1 MRAVDF
7 LKEYFN
13 DDEYFIITR
22 KYPKNNGKVKHYQ
35 TMVNIKDISI
45 EKRLGKFHYLNRDK
59 NVDIYF
65 TLNSYHF
72 QKSYY
77 PSRKEEYVKT
87 IKSFYFDID
96 KGDIELK
103 KLNIIKIFGIPTYI
117 IETSKGKFQFIYK
130 FKEPIIIYDF
140 SDIEYFKQLLKGLL
154 YYFDVDKTFDSARI
168 FRLVGYMNKKQ
179 GNNDFIVKI
188 QKNNYYYTFQEFE
201 NIAKDFLL
209 PIKQT
214 KKRVSNSKSVSKS
227 KSKTSNKNNKD
238 TSNFDKYKNITRT
251 YNKKYIE
258 LLNKYK
264 EDYSTADIS
273 YARWLYFRKNLNDD
287 EIIEKIFKV
296 RGYNHII
303 EKHDYQINYYFENI
317 LDKCKL
323 IL

>member
-1 MRAVDF
+1 MRAIDF

-22 KYPKNNGKVKHYQ
+22 KYPKKNGKVKHYQ

-45 EKRLGKFHYLNRDK
+45 EKRLGKFYYQNK
-59 NVDIYF
+59 NENVDIYF
-65 TLNSYHF
+65 SLNTYHH

-96 KGDIELK
+96 KGDVELK
-103 KLNIIKIFGIPTYI
+103 KSNIIKMFGIPTYI

-130 FKEPIIIYDF
+130 FKEPVIINDF

-154 YYFDVDKTFDSARI
+154 YHFDVDKTFDSARI

-188 QKNNYYYTFQEFE
+188 QKNNYYYTFKEFE
-201 NIAKDFLL
+201 NIAKDYLL
-209 PIKQT
+209 PIKQN
-214 KKRVSNSKSVSKS
+214 KKRVSNNKSISKS
-227 KSKTSNKNNKD
+227 KSKTSNKNKID
-238 TSNFDKYKNITRT
+238 ISNYDKYKNITRT
-251 YNKKYIE
+251 FNKKYIE
-258 LLNKYK
+258 LLDKYN

-273 YARWLYFRKNLNDD
+273 YARLLYFRKNLTDD
-287 EIIEKIFKV
+287 EIIEKIFKA
-296 RGYNHII
+296 RGYNHIM